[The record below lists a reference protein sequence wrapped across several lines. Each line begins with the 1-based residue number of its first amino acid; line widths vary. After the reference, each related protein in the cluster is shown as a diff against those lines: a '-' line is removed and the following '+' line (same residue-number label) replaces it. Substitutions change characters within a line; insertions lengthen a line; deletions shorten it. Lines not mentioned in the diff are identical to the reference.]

1 MQVNEFKVRRVER
14 YALTHYQSVDQ
25 MGASRLIGEYDNV
38 GAAEEV
44 GVALQ
49 ALVPGSTLETVEG
62 RQPMY
67 APAALRVAMAER
79 VREQDAGGAP
89 FAVVAV
95 HTFDVNT
102 KAYFAYSQ
110 EEAEQAKRQAE
121 QDHGIEFR
129 VYRR

>member
-14 YALTHYQSVDQ
+14 FALTHYHSVDR
-25 MGASRLIGEYDNV
+25 MGSSRVIGEFDNV
-38 GAAEEV
+38 DAAEEV

-49 ALVPGSTLETVEG
+49 ALVPGSTLETLEG
-62 RQPMY
+62 RTAMY
-67 APAALRVAMAER
+67 TPTALRAAMAARIGEL
-79 VREQDAGGAP
+79 DAGGAP

-102 KAYFAYSQ
+102 KAYFAYSE
-110 EEAEQAKRQAE
+110 EEAEQAKKQAE
-121 QDHGIEFR
+121 QDHGTEFR

>member
-14 YALTHYQSVDQ
+14 FALTHYHSVDR
-25 MGASRLIGEYDNV
+25 MSSSRVIGEFDNV
-38 GAAEEV
+38 EAAEEV

-62 RQPMY
+62 RQAMY
-67 APAALRVAMAER
+67 APTALRVAMAER

-110 EEAEQAKRQAE
+110 EEAEQARKKAE